1 MMTIK
6 VRQFELSDEQEVIA
20 LWRESGLTVPWN
32 DPHEDIQRKLSV
44 QADLFLVGVDGTRIV
59 AAMMV
64 GYDGHRGSIF
74 YLAVAPDLQGKG
86 LGRRMVEEAEERL
99 KALGCPKLNLLV
111 RSSNQSVIEFYKR
124 LGFSVDDVVNLGK
137 RLEKDESTRGTLSE
151 ET

>member
-1 MMTIK
+1 MTIK